1 MQDFISKVTFGFLM
15 AQFVPG
21 VIVVLSLSF
30 LFTIIS
36 GNILGFREVIYA
48 SMDIWVESTSRLLV
62 FSAFSIAAG
71 MAIHGLHWAVLGFL
85 ENHNTNPE
93 QVRNPIAD
101 SFWHDKKIWVQI
113 LGGPIKIVWEILRM
127 LFCGKSIKE
136 LAIQENVGNLDHT
149 KIEGFKF
156 LQDFYLHFAQFYA
169 HTSYA
174 MVVLISV
181 PIAVMCSPTL
191 SFSWPLGF
199 LLLAFWGGCG
209 FFFTIS
215 RVQFQ
220 ALWQAE
226 ESLSKKSLKVAPNC
240 I

>member
-1 MQDFISKVTFGFLM
+1 MQDFISKVTFGFVM

-30 LFTIIS
+30 LYATIF
-36 GNILGFREVIYA
+36 GNHLGVREVIYT

-85 ENHNTNPE
+85 ENH
-93 QVRNPIAD
+93 RKKSIAN
-101 SFWHDKKIWVQI
+101 SFWHDKIIFCQI
-113 LGGPIKIVWEILRM
+113 FLGPIKIVCEILWM

-136 LAIQENVGNLDHT
+136 LAIQENVGILDHT

-191 SFSWPLGF
+191 SFSWPFLGF
-199 LLLAFWGGCG
+199 LFLAFWVGCG

-215 RVQFQ
+215 RIQFQ
-220 ALWQAE
+220 ALWLAE
-226 ESLSKKSLKVAPNC
+226 ESLSNKSLKVTPNC